1 MMDEEEALQRIM
13 VVREAFMVSPA
24 GDSKPTLRNAR
35 FLNPI
40 ISSDAKS
47 TDHHVSD
54 SNSKALS
61 SSFSAVP
68 PVFEPKNWPMK
79 IETLWWRSPPKK
91 WVHWL
96 DTLYPKY
103 ASMWKKVGILDALMS
118 TKCNILKTNSSMEL
132 YVGVAEKWC
141 PETNTFV
148 FPWGEATITLEDV
161 MVLGGYPVIGG
172 PGFTARKDEE
182 MKYIEE
188 KLISGRKEAG
198 RSKQNKASMS
208 AWMGVFMDS
217 GKEIEHEAFLAA
229 WLSTF
234 VFPNGDLIAKSVFR
248 IAIQLARGVSIALAP
263 AVLASIYRDL
273 DLLKKAIVGVK
284 ENKVV
289 EKDVKLQVTLRSP
302 FHLVQVWVWE
312 RFKNLQPPQPK
323 VIKSGEPI
331 VTRWHEV
338 KPAKLEN
345 VRAALNS
352 SVDHFLWRPYARLA
366 SGKYKVFYPEHEKWI
381 QLGKDSDSVK
391 ELEAYASCL
400 RVSELVGFGSDS
412 IVKQYLPNRVA
423 LQFGL
428 DQDIPACVQRLDK
441 SEAMAWENYCRPIS
455 ERKLYFPSRLFEADV
470 TSGYAEWWK
479 NSVLCNFDPAI
490 HIAQHKKRAGF
501 SNIAAL
507 LNKAKRKTSDA
518 EIPDVPPGFAPK
530 NDRKEAEGNC
540 DADVPA
546 HKVLNA
552 ANSSED
558 CGATTRHPGKLI
570 SDEEGKNLSSSAA
583 STADYGA
590 AGEPLQQKEKVVIIL
605 DDDSESEPSMVAMEE
620 DFSGEN
626 GTREQEMSSEKVNH
640 SGNEDEGHGYSSDLH
655 IMVQVE
661 ERIRRL
667 ENQLATVYKTRKI
680 RHI

>member
-1 MMDEEEALQRIM
+1 MDEEAALQRIM

-35 FLNPI
+35 FLNPV

-47 TDHHVSD
+47 THHHVSD

-68 PVFEPKNWPMK
+68 PVFEPNNWPMK

-96 DTLYPKY
+96 DTLSPKY

-118 TKCNILKTNSSMEL
+118 TK
-132 YVGVAEKWC
+132 
-141 PETNTFV
+141 
-148 FPWGEATITLEDV
+148 
-161 MVLGGYPVIGG
+161 
-172 PGFTARKDEE
+172 
-182 MKYIEE
+182 
-188 KLISGRKEAG
+188 
-198 RSKQNKASMS
+198 SKQKKASMS
-208 AWMGVFMDS
+208 AWMDVFMDS
-217 GKEIEHEAFLAA
+217 GKEIEHEAFLVA

-234 VFPNGDLIAKSVFR
+234 IFPNGELISKSVYP

-263 AVLASIYRDL
+263 AVLANIYRDL

-302 FHLVQVWVWE
+302 FHLVQVQE
-312 RFKNLQPPQPK
+312 LAAAESK

-391 ELEAYASCL
+391 ELESYASCL

-428 DQDIPACVQRLDK
+428 DQDIPACVQRLDE

-455 ERKLYFPSRLFEADV
+455 ERKMYFPSRLFEADV

-479 NSVLCNFDPAI
+479 NSVLCNVDPAI
-490 HIAQHKKRAGF
+490 HNAQHKKRAGF

-507 LNKAKRKTSDA
+507 LNKAKRKTIDA

-530 NDRKEAEGNC
+530 DDRKEA
-540 DADVPA
+540 A

-558 CGATTRHPGKLI
+558 CGATTRHPGKVT

-590 AGEPLQQKEKVVIIL
+590 AGEPLQQKQKVVIIV

-640 SGNEDEGHGYSSDLH
+640 SGNEGEGHGYSSDLH

-667 ENQLATVYKTRKI
+667 ENQLATVYKTKKI
-680 RHI
+680 RQRK